1 METDM
6 AIRGTPI
13 RNGLAEEGLR
23 VLIASDAQLRTQ
35 RDGCLLVFLDS
46 TM

>member
-35 RDGCLLVFLDS
+35 RDVAVF
-46 TM
+46 